1 MKDKDKEF
9 IPSTSMIKEEEQE
22 VRRLADRL
30 LEERIKDK
38 VHLLVRYLGRPGPR
52 KNTTPVPRK
61 ARYSLR
67 YFPLTLVTRT

>member
-1 MKDKDKEF
+1 
-9 IPSTSMIKEEEQE
+9 MIKEEEQE

-61 ARYSLR
+61 ARSSLM